1 MGAEV
6 LGRGRAGLKRGR
18 CVQARGSG
26 LNSGANRGLP
36 GPAVPPGPTS
46 GLTSSWSG
54 GPCCHGNPR
63 PGPPSAALELRKES
77 CSPPLCGS
85 SLPGAPPELGEFA
98 VGLSSGERLSS
109 RSPLAPEYNND
120 PAEEPRLI
128 LLSVFSPVFVSDV
141 SDAE

>member
-6 LGRGRAGLKRGR
+6 LGRGRAGLKTGR

-36 GPAVPPGPTS
+36 GPAVPPGPTN

-54 GPCCHGNPR
+54 GPCCRGNPR

-77 CSPPLCGS
+77 CSPPLSGS
-85 SLPGAPPELGEFA
+85 SLLGAPPELG
-98 VGLSSGERLSS
+98 GISGGFEQRREIKL
-109 RSPLAPEYNND
+109 
-120 PAEEPRLI
+120 EEPSSAR
-128 LLSVFSPVFVSDV
+128 V
-141 SDAE
+141 